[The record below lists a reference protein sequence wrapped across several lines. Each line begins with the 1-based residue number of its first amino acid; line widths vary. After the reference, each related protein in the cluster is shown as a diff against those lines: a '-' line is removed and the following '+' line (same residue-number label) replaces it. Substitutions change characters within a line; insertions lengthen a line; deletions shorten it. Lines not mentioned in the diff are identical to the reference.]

1 MTLVFAA
8 GTFGYMTLTN
18 GRYSWLDCLY
28 MTVITVSTVG
38 YEQIIRADSDAITL
52 FNIGLILFGGG
63 AILYFISSM
72 TSLILEG
79 DLVHGLFRRR
89 IERAVR
95 KQRHHVVVV
104 GLGRM
109 GRAAV
114 VELVHAGVPVVGV
127 DRDESCIGEL
137 VAELGEPPP
146 FVVGD
151 ALEDDALHHAGIAR
165 ASALV
170 AAMPDD
176 RDNLYLTV
184 IARGMNPSLRIV
196 SRIANPLNSTKLLD
210 SGANAVVIPS
220 ALAARRLAHELVE
233 PAFSEFN
240 DAAFGADASLNAV
253 DVFNVPRE
261 AVGATFEQWFPQL
274 HVVGLRE
281 PGAEFFRFRPDRSTR
296 LESGQRVIVVG
307 KRARIRD
314 FRSPPEPRATAVVL
328 PTPSPIVLA
337 GRVVIAGGG
346 RVGRQVAL
354 DLLAVGVREIV
365 VIEDDASRA
374 EDLRQQEAEC
384 ALPAAVR
391 ILAGSALE
399 DTVLVSAGV
408 PGAVALVAAL
418 SAARDNA
425 FLCVAARRLEPK
437 LRIVARADLE
447 AEVERLYRVG
457 ADSAASVALMGA
469 SRIRDAVVA
478 PELSRLDEL
487 VSGEDEGP
495 QLFLRERPVEVR
507 GSFRGATVREITTST
522 PMAGSSETGVATL
535 VAVHSGFRPTWVW
548 HPSRALRLRGH
559 ITALYLGR
567 RSELERLGG

>member
-1 MTLVFAA
+1 MSLVFAS
-8 GTFGYMTLTN
+8 GTFGYLILTD

-38 YEQIIRADSDAITL
+38 YEQIVRADTDAITL

-79 DLVHGLFRRR
+79 DLLHGLFRRR
-89 IERAVR
+89 IERAVQ

-127 DRDESCIGEL
+127 DREESQIGEL
-137 VAELGEPPP
+137 VGELGEPPP

-151 ALEDDALHHAGIAR
+151 ALDDDALHHAGIGR

-184 IARGMNPSLRIV
+184 IARGMNPDLRIV
-196 SRIANPLNSTKLLD
+196 SRVADPLTSAKLLD

-220 ALAARRLAHELVE
+220 ALAARRLTRELVE
-233 PAFSEFN
+233 PVFTAFN
-240 DAAFGADASLNAV
+240 DATFGADASLNAV
-253 DVFNVPRE
+253 DVFDVPRE
-261 AVGATFEQWFPQL
+261 AVGASFDEWFPGL
-274 HVVGLRE
+274 HVVGLRAA
-281 PGAEFFRFRPDRSTR
+281 GAELFEFRPDRAIR
-296 LESGQRVIVVG
+296 LASGQRLIVVG
-307 KRARIRD
+307 ERARLRD
-314 FRSPPEPRATAVVL
+314 FRSPPTLRVAPTSRAAGA
-328 PTPSPIVLA
+328 PIDLN

-354 DLLAVGVREIV
+354 DLLEVGVREIV
-365 VIEDDASRA
+365 VIEDDAARA
-374 EDLRQQEAEC
+374 ETLRQEDAAC
-384 ALPAAVR
+384 ALPGAVR
-391 ILAGSALE
+391 IVEGSALE
-399 DTVLVSAGV
+399 DAVLVAAGV

-425 FLCVAARRLEPK
+425 FLCVTARRMEPR

-457 ADSAASVALMGA
+457 ADNAASVALIGA
-469 SRIRDAVVA
+469 SRLRDAVVA
-478 PELSRLDEL
+478 PELARLDDL
-487 VSGEDEGP
+487 VSDKDEGR
-495 QLFLRERPVEVR
+495 QLFLREWVVKVP
-507 GSFRGATVREITTST
+507 GNLRGATVRQLTTS
-522 PMAGSSETGVATL
+522 PPVSASSETGVATL
-535 VAVHSGFRPTWVW
+535 VAVHTGLRASWVW
-548 HPSRALRLRGH
+548 LPSRALRLRGH
-559 ITALYLGR
+559 VTALYLGR
-567 RSELERLGG
+567 RAELERLDG